1 MTKARDLADN
11 AEGTKTKAVD
21 AKGDLIVGT
30 AADTAARL
38 AVGTDGHLL
47 TAASGEA
54 TGLIYALD
62 PVTDA
67 VTTKGDIVAATA
79 ADTLSRLGVGADNTV
94 LTADALETTGMKWAA
109 PAGGGKTWT
118 LLNIGGTSLTAA
130 ATITISSISDK
141 DDILLYFNAASAVNA
156 SAIFQCIINGDSGSN
171 YDYNGPFDN
180 VGSSYSATNFQSQGN
195 INYSG
200 FNIAKTGNSAA
211 NQAHGGILLSGCK
224 GNNMVATVLGR
235 GSGTTTEGW
244 HYVGIYKGAAAL
256 TSIALES
263 NNGNFDNGTLYVWG
277 A

>member
-79 ADTLSRLGVGADNTV
+79 ADTLSRLGIGADDTV

-109 PAGGGKTWT
+109 PA
-118 LLNIGGTSLTAA
+118 AP
-130 ATITISSISDK
+130 TISSNWTLISSGAITSGTTASFAVSGYDRY
-141 DDILLYFNAASAVNA
+141 ILHFNAYIPSSPTVKFRFNA
-156 SAIFQCIINGDSGSN
+156 LSSSN
-171 YDYNGPFDN
+171 YRYGAFMSGAATTQTDVDGINLDN
-180 VGSSYSATNFQSQGN
+180 FSTFNDQPCGFLEINNANTGTKPQFFGSWRRANTATDNL

-200 FNIAKTGNSAA
+200 IYNDNIT
-211 NQAHGGILLSGCK
+211 LS
-224 GNNMVATVLGR
+224 
-235 GSGTTTEGW
+235 
-244 HYVGIYKGAAAL
+244 
-256 TSIALES
+256 SIDLASTQTIGEFSYRL
-263 NNGNFDNGTLYVWG
+263 WG
-277 A
+277 L

>member
-256 TSIALES
+256 TSIALTS